1 MSFWAN
7 KVALVTGGS
16 AGLGRAIAG
25 AFAAAGARLTIAARD
40 EARLNEAATQLRTR
54 GAEVLA
60 VPADVTR
67 QEDVDVLVLQAV
79 EKFGRLD
86 VLVNNVGRSARGKLL
101 DMTADDFREALELNF
116 LTAVRMTRAAAP
128 HLLATKGHIVNIGS
142 LAAKSASRFLG
153 TYPASKFPI
162 AAYSQQ
168 LRLELAPEEVHVL
181 LVCPGPIQR
190 EDANTRYA
198 DQATGLPESA
208 RRPGGGVKVKAI
220 PPDDLARRV
229 LRACERRQPELVVPS
244 KARWLFALAQLW
256 PNLADHI
263 LLRSTSAKGD
273 RSLRERT

>member
-16 AGLGRAIAG
+16 AGLGRAIAD
-25 AFAAAGARLTIAARD
+25 AFAAAGLRLTIAARD
-40 EARLNEAATQLRTR
+40 EARLNEAAAQLRAR
-54 GAEVLA
+54 GAEVLDIR
-60 VPADVTR
+60 ADVTR
-67 QEDVDVLVLQAV
+67 QEGVDALVLQTV
-79 EKFGRLD
+79 EKYGRLD
-86 VLVNNVGRSARGKLL
+86 VLVNNVGRSARGKIL
-101 DMTADDFREALELNF
+101 DMTAEDFRAALELNF

-128 HLLATKGHIVNIGS
+128 HLLATKGHVVYIGS

-153 TYPASKFPI
+153 TYPASKFPL

-168 LRLELAPEEVHVL
+168 LRLELAPEGVHVL

-198 DQATGLPESA
+198 DQAAGLPDSA

-220 PPDDLARRV
+220 PPDDLARRI
-229 LRACERRQPELVVPS
+229 LRACERRQPELVIPS

-256 PNLADHI
+256 PGLADSI
-263 LLRSTSAKGD
+263 LLRSTSGNPERAH
-273 RSLRERT
+273 REST